1 MLITCPSCRNRHVI
15 SDHLKIFGDDAVSIE
30 DILREKGQLV
40 KKGTLGEDED
50 IEFWE
55 DGTTSLRREELS
67 QEEKDRLDKWAREK
81 AEGVK
86 REGEDAVAGASF
98 RSVKAGEKEGGKE

>member
-1 MLITCPSCRNRHVI
+1 MLISCPSCRNRHVI
-15 SDHLKIFGDDAVSIE
+15 SDHLKIFGDTAVTIE

-55 DGTTSLRREELS
+55 DGTTSARREELS

-81 AEGVK
+81 AEGTK
-86 REGEDAVAGASF
+86 REGDDMIAGSSF
-98 RSVKAGEKEGGKE
+98 RSVKPEGKGE